1 MGTKTILSWEEFLAA
16 AKEGHKSEWV
26 DSEVILMTPV
36 GLWHEAILAR
46 LVRRLEEYCQSDTE
60 WICFTSNAVF
70 TMASGNWR
78 CPDASLVRKNR
89 FPGGVISATKADFPP
104 DVAFEILSPSETPS
118 HVQRKRQDYLES
130 GVVQVWIDPEQRL
143 IELIEPDRP
152 LQYFHGPTPLA
163 ITSLPG
169 LQVVPE
175 DLFKI

>member
-16 AKEGHKSEWV
+16 AQEGHKSEWV
-26 DSEVILMTPV
+26 DAEVILMTPV

-104 DVAFEILSPSETPS
+104 RCGVRNPLP
-118 HVQRKRQDYLES
+118 QRDSQPRSAQ
-130 GVVQVWIDPEQRL
+130 
-143 IELIEPDRP
+143 
-152 LQYFHGPTPLA
+152 A
-163 ITSLPG
+163 PG
-169 LQVVPE
+169 LFGKRRGPGL
-175 DLFKI
+175 D